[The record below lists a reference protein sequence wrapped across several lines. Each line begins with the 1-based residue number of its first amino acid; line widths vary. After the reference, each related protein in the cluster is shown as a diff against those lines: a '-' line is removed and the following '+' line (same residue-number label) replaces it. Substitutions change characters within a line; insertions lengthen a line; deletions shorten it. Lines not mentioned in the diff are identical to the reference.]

1 MPLDPMAGPN
11 TPNPE
16 PFGMD
21 SYGNRDIGG
30 LVMLGS
36 GDTDFGLNSIADL
49 LPGQEN
55 AFDYATL
62 TKIIDETIASGVSQ
76 INPNIGGI
84 GSEAEYLLGNLSP
97 NKEINPNIESIVTDL
112 MSKGLVTAEDV
123 GKYYQIPTDIV
134 QAAYN
139 KNVAPEEIVDP
150 TADTTANDL
159 LEPIDMLDPDVTGIG
174 GDETI
179 VTDDPS
185 GEWEKVDKTGT
196 LDDILAKAMDI
207 FGAYNRDA
215 IRGVVDVV
223 NDRGLSV
230 YDVATATGNTP
241 ESLNQAAAESG
252 TSIQNQEP
260 PTVLTGGSVTP
271 SGVADTPVATVPQK
285 PQPDPQ
291 PESQPKRSGGIPEPV
306 VDDTPKTPTML
317 PPLPEQKTTNLSLF
331 QSIVNETPITES
343 ILFKPRFTELDNIP
357 QGMFE
362 AFLRATGGR

>member
-1 MPLDPMAGPN
+1 M
-11 TPNPE
+11 
-16 PFGMD
+16 
-21 SYGNRDIGG
+21 GNIVNKQGFGG
-30 LVMLGS
+30 LGGFLGNIVS
-36 GDTDFGLNSIADL
+36 AGASPELGMIENEQYTDRIISMIEDGFLTSINNPTPFSTQDALKNVIVDDGIDQFEIDYVFDL
-49 LPGQEN
+49 LRQ
-55 AFDYATL
+55 
-62 TKIIDETIASGVSQ
+62 
-76 INPNIGGI
+76 
-84 GSEAEYLLGNLSP
+84 
-97 NKEINPNIESIVTDL
+97 
-112 MSKGLVTAEDV
+112 GLV
-123 GKYYQIPTDIV
+123 
-134 QAAYN
+134 
-139 KNVAPEEIVDP
+139 NVADVEARTGIPASEIQATYDQIAAQKTTEIPDQEETVDL

-159 LEPIDMLDPDVTGIG
+159 LEPVDMLDPDVTGIG
-174 GDETI
+174 GDETV

-196 LDDILAKAMDI
+196 LEDILAKAMDI

-271 SGVADTPVATVPQK
+271 SGVADTPVAIAPQQ
-285 PQPDPQ
+285 PQPQ
-291 PESQPKRSGGIPEPV
+291 PEPQPEPQPQPQPEPEPEQPRTERQPTPMPEPV
-306 VDDTPKTPTML
+306 IVDDRSQTPTML